1 MSKKINKKR
10 YIADTKKSICCTLL
24 ATGLILQTCTY
35 PIFADSSS
43 QNSSNTSSIH
53 AKITSQSDLQALN
66 DRIAQLEAPT
76 QAEDGNIIINE
87 HSLKLNVGDEFQLR
101 LLDSDGKDVN
111 DVEWFVRVRIPQ
123 DIVYTAEEYSKLNK
137 VISIDKGLVKAKASG
152 NTEIWAKKSDALYR
166 CAVIVEYDKD
176 SELEKKVDEI
186 ADKFRYLS
194 SDADKLM
201 AVHDYLVENIEYSHE
216 HIVSYAYGALIEGK
230 AVCQGYSQSF
240 QKIIDKLN
248 IKGYTLKGWSTAAK
262 PEFHQWNRVKLDD
275 GWYFIDL
282 TWDDYLN
289 EEYISYKHF
298 LIDSE
303 TLGKNHKDW
312 YSSKEEVDGSKY
324 KYYAYKKH
332 GEFANNKEE
341 LEQVLRAQ
349 INSTNLPYATV
360 RVAIP
365 KSMDAGE
372 IISSVKKIAGSK
384 SYLNEINNV
393 RDTFGTYQ
401 FYSYQVSNIATKQ
414 KKNISLLEIKPTNNV
429 NETTTSVM
437 LTFDGDIDDLTVNDI
452 KMDEVYKTG
461 INKIDN
467 KTYELRFKDMMFQ
480 STKTVPIEVSKRGFN
495 ISNSRQNVD
504 INIVKEETPQAVFKA
519 TGDKEGRL
527 ENVERGMR
535 YDLGDGVWHDINSN
549 EPINITTKFYE
560 PILIVRQSTTAP
572 ILHSDVQKILPIGTE
587 SPMNIKAVDSVK
599 GKNTGKIIY
608 VNRKMEYK
616 KDGDQNWIA
625 CSGKEVTGL
634 SEGEYLVRYKP
645 DGLKLASQPVEV
657 KINLRAE
664 ENISPDNSTDSNDEN
679 TAPSTE
685 KDSDKVATD
694 KNKQKEKQTELE
706 PQKPSQE
713 DKAENKTSQE
723 IKDSKTDSQ
732 KTAEENKEQKSDKKE
747 EIQAEQKED
756 KKETRKAEQKEE
768 KSNSG
773 NRDGGSSLSSKNSS
787 SSPGG
792 GSGASS
798 TSKSVKEQNKT
809 AKKDVQK
816 TVETITKAT
825 NQESAQKNQQ
835 EKSQLSQQKQEKSK
849 EIKVSDIMTK
859 QEAEN
864 TVDKLKDISQIT
876 WSKQA
881 VTKLM
886 QKGIMSGD
894 KKGNFMPK
902 KAVTRAEVAQVIT
915 NIIGEKPSS
924 IKVADVSNNKWYAKA
939 VQTVLEN
946 KIFSQDKKA
955 KFRPDSNITRAELFV
970 AVAKLKDIKPLDKA
984 KAKEVLSKYKDADS
998 TPAWAIGYVSV
1009 LVEKGIVSGANN
1021 KLNANDTLTREQLS
1035 TIFANIID

>member
-10 YIADTKKSICCTLL
+10 SIADTKKGICCTLL
-24 ATGLILQTCTY
+24 ATGLILQTCSY
-35 PIFADSSS
+35 PVFADSSS
-43 QNSSNTSSIH
+43 QNTSNTSSIL

-66 DRIAQLEAPT
+66 DRIGQLEAPT

-101 LLDSDGKDVN
+101 LLDSDGNDVN
-111 DVEWFVRVRIPQ
+111 DVEWFVRERTPQ
-123 DIVYTAEEYSKLNK
+123 DIVYTAEEYSKLSK
-137 VISIDKGLVKAKASG
+137 VISLDKGLVKAKTRG
-152 NTEIWAKKSDALYR
+152 NAEIWAKKADALYK
-166 CAVIVEYDKD
+166 CTVIVEYDKD

-186 ADKFRYLS
+186 ADKFRHLS

-201 AVHDYLVENIEYSHE
+201 AVHDYLVENIEYSSE

-248 IKGYTLKGWSTAAK
+248 IKGYALKGWSTAAK

-275 GWYFIDL
+275 GWYFIDV
-282 TWDDYLN
+282 TWDDLP
-289 EEYISYKHF
+289 EREYISYKHF
-298 LIDSE
+298 LINSE

-312 YSSKEEVDGSKY
+312 YASDEEVDGSKY
-324 KYYAYKKH
+324 TYYAYKKQ

-349 INSTNLPYATV
+349 INSTNLPYTTI

-365 KSMDAGE
+365 KSMDDGE
-372 IISSVKKIAGSK
+372 ILNTVKKITGGNP
-384 SYLNEINNV
+384 YINEIHRL
-393 RDTFGTYQ
+393 RDTFGTHK
-401 FYSYQVSNIATKQ
+401 FYSYEISNIPTQAE
-414 KKNISLLEIKPTNNV
+414 KNVSLLEVKPTNNV

-437 LTFDGDIDDLTVNDI
+437 LTFDQNIDDLTVNDI

-461 INKIDN
+461 VNKIDN
-467 KTYELRFKDMMFQ
+467 KTYELRFKDMMFR
-480 STKTVPIEVSKRGFN
+480 STKTLPIEVSKRGFN

-504 INIVKEETPQAVFKA
+504 ITIVKEETPQAVFKA
-519 TGDKEGRL
+519 TGDKKGRL

-535 YDLGDGVWHDINSN
+535 YDLGDGVWHDINSS
-549 EPINITTKFYE
+549 EPVEVTTKYQE
-560 PILIVRQSTTAP
+560 PILLIKQSTTAP
-572 ILHSDVQKILPIGTE
+572 ILNSDVQKILPIETV
-587 SPMNIKAVDSVK
+587 SPLNIKSVDSVE
-599 GKNTGKIIY
+599 GKNNGKIIY
-608 VNRKMEYK
+608 VNSKMEYK
-616 KDGDQNWIA
+616 KDGSQNWIA
-625 CSGKEVTGL
+625 CTGKEVTGL
-634 SEGEYLVRYKP
+634 SEGKYLVRYKP
-645 DGLKLASQPVEV
+645 NGLKLASHPIEVEINVVTEEKNKPNPQPEIQ
-657 KINLRAE
+657 KPGQENKE
-664 ENISPDNSTDSNDEN
+664 ENKP
-679 TAPSTE
+679 
-685 KDSDKVATD
+685 
-694 KNKQKEKQTELE
+694 NKE
-706 PQKPSQE
+706 SQ
-713 DKAENKTSQE
+713 
-723 IKDSKTDSQ
+723 DSKTDSK
-732 KTAEENKEQKSDKKE
+732 KTPEEEKPNK
-747 EIQAEQKED
+747 KED
-756 KKETRKAEQKEE
+756 KKETQKAEQKEE
-768 KSNSG
+768 QKPKQKAEEKEIQKPKEKEEKSSSG
-773 NRDGGSSLSSKNSS
+773 GGGGGSSSSSKSS
-787 SSPGG
+787 SSSGG
-792 GSGASS
+792 GGGTSS
-798 TSKSVKEQNKT
+798 TSKSVKEQNKISE
-809 AKKDVQK
+809 KDVQK
-816 TVETITKAT
+816 TAETITKLT
-825 NQESAQKNQQ
+825 NQESEQKNQQ
-835 EKSQLSQQKQEKSK
+835 EKSQLSQQNQEISK
-849 EIKVSDIMTK
+849 EIKLPDIMTM
-859 QEAEN
+859 QEAQK
-864 TVDKLKDISQIT
+864 TVDKLKDTRQIT

-998 TPAWAIGYVSV
+998 TPAWAIGYVSA

-1035 TIFANIID
+1035 TIFANIIE

>member
-1 MSKKINKKR
+1 MKKNK
-10 YIADTKKSICCTLL
+10 ICCTLL
-24 ATGLILQTCTY
+24 ATGLILQTCSY
-35 PIFADSSS
+35 PIFADSNS
-43 QNSSNTSSIH
+43 QTKSNLGSIH
-53 AKITSQSDLQALN
+53 ASNSSQSNLQVLN
-66 DRIAQLEAPT
+66 EKIGELEAPT
-76 QAEDGNIIINE
+76 QAEDGNIVINE
-87 HSLKLNVGDEFQLR
+87 HALSLNVGDEFQLR

-332 GEFANNKEE
+332 GEFANTKEE

-437 LTFDGDIDDLTVNDI
+437 LTFDQDIDDLTVNDI

-461 INKIDN
+461 VNKIDN
-467 KTYELRFKDMMFQ
+467 KTYELTFKDMMFR
-480 STKTVPIEVSKRGFN
+480 STKTVPIEVSKRGYN
-495 ISNSRQNVD
+495 ISNSRKDVE
-504 INIVKEETPQAVFKA
+504 ISIVKEEKPNVTFKA
-519 TGDKEGRL
+519 TGDREGRL

-535 YDLGDGVWHDINSN
+535 YDLGDGIWQDIDSS
-549 EPINITTKFYE
+549 EPVNITTKFNE
-560 PILIVRQSTTAP
+560 PILILRQSTTAP
-572 ILHSDVQKILPIGTE
+572 ILHSDVQKILPRETV
-587 SPMNIKAVDSVK
+587 SPLNIKAVDSV
-599 GKNTGKIIY
+599 GDKNNGKIIY

-616 KDGDQNWIA
+616 KDGSQDWTA

-634 SEGEYLVRYKP
+634 SEGKYLVRYKA
-645 DGLKLASQPVEV
+645 DGIKLASQPIEV
-657 KINLRAE
+657 KINVRAE
-664 ENISPDNSTDSNDEN
+664 ENSNLDNSKDNKGEN
-679 TAPSTE
+679 TAPQTE
-685 KDSDKVATD
+685 KNSDKAGAEQ
-694 KNKQKEKQTELE
+694 NKQKEEQSKLE
-706 PQKPSQE
+706 PQKTAKEDKESNKASQE
-713 DKAENKTSQE
+713 Q
-723 IKDSKTDSQ
+723 KDSKADSKKTVDVQ
-732 KTAEENKEQKSDKKE
+732 KP
-747 EIQAEQKED
+747 D
-756 KKETRKAEQKEE
+756 KKETQKEEQKAEQKEE
-768 KSNSG
+768 KSNSD
-773 NRDGGSSLSSKNSS
+773 NRDGGSSSSSKSSNSS
-787 SSPGG
+787 LGG
-792 GSGASS
+792 GGGASS
-798 TSKSVKEQNKT
+798 TSKSVRQQNKT
-809 AKKDVQK
+809 AEKDVQK
-816 TVETITKAT
+816 TVEKTKAAS
-825 NQESAQKNQQ
+825 QESTQKNQREKSQPSQQNQ
-835 EKSQLSQQKQEKSK
+835 EKST

-864 TVDKLKDISQIT
+864 TVDKLKDRAQIT

-881 VTKLM
+881 VVKLM

-915 NIIGEKPSS
+915 NIIGEKSS
-924 IKVADVSNNKWYAKA
+924 KIKVADVDNNKWYTKA

-955 KFRPDSNITRAELFV
+955 NFRPDSKITRAELFV
-970 AVAKLKDIKPLDKA
+970 AVAKLKDIKALDNA
-984 KAKEVLSKYKDADS
+984 RAKEVLSKYKDVDS
-998 TPAWAIGYVSV
+998 TPAWAIGYISA

-1021 KLNANDTLTREQLS
+1021 KINANDTLTREQLS
-1035 TIFANIID
+1035 TIFANIIN